1 MSKELKLYKIK
12 ELFNEQYKY
21 IIPIYQ
27 RNFAWSEGEIRQ
39 LILDIFDYSIDNSN
53 KDYYIGTLIVYERE
67 NNFEIIDGQQ
77 RLTTLSILLSLI
89 KNEDKYKKY
98 ITENYNLN
106 LTFDSRKNSTET
118 LQALYNKD
126 ENDIEKYISEN
137 QNSITEGYNICKKV
151 LSEILNKGNEGSFF
165 KYLFENVKI
174 LRVLVL
180 EDTDLNHYFEIMNSR
195 GEQLEKHEIL
205 KVRLLEKLDDKNDK
219 NSENNKFIFNLI
231 WEACSNMEHY
241 IQFGFE
247 KKLRNKIFGEDLNS
261 LINEEELY
269 SIDYK
274 DNNLNINKK
283 EEKTIENILNPENK
297 ISDGENDKEYNEEQ
311 ELFNSI
317 INFPNFLL
325 HVLKIQVDNKNEDM
339 PLDDKR
345 LDKDNTPL
353 DDKRL
358 LETFNI
364 FLENEDKEKIKNFV
378 KSFGYNLLKIKFLF
392 DKYIIKRELK
402 SDSWSLKQLKLSV
415 SENKQSNYYKDSF
428 SKNDIDEEDDTPI
441 NKKIL
446 MLLSMFHTSSPTLI
460 YKNWLNYV
468 LKYLYYTNEENIN
481 AENYKNELKKLAK
494 ERYNK
499 IITVN
504 GEDILNGGTGVP
516 HFIFNYLDY
525 LLWEDDRYKDYI
537 DNEKNNIFQKINN
550 FKFTFRSSVEHYY
563 PQHPNSIKYLD
574 KNELDNFGNLCLI
587 GRSQNSRL
595 SNSSPD
601 EKRKYI
607 QENNKDIDSI
617 KQAIMMSYKE
627 WGIEEI
633 EKHGEEMKKLLN
645 SQ

>member
-1 MSKELKLYKIK
+1 MSRDRELQLYNIKKL
-12 ELFNEQYKY
+12 LNNKY
-21 IIPIYQ
+21 VIPIYQ

-53 KDYYIGTLIVYERE
+53 KDYYIGTLIIYDRKNNFEVYDRK

-89 KNEDKYKKY
+89 KNEYEDKYKKY
-98 ITENYNLN
+98 IPENYNLN

-126 ENDIEKYISEN
+126 KNDIEKYINEN
-137 QNSITEGYNICKKV
+137 QNSITEGYTICKKV
-151 LSEILNKGNEGSFF
+151 LAEILNKDKEDKFF
-165 KYLFENVKI
+165 EYLFNNVNI
-174 LRVLVL
+174 LQVTVL

-195 GEQLEKHEIL
+195 GEQLEMHEIL
-205 KVRLLEKLDDKNDK
+205 KARLLEKLDNKNDK
-219 NSENNKFIFNLI
+219 DSENNKFIFNLI
-231 WEACSNMEHY
+231 WEACSNMERY

-247 KKLRNKIFGEDLNS
+247 KNLRNKIFGEDLNS
-261 LINEEELY
+261 LISEEKLY
-269 SIDYK
+269 SIPYKNNSNTDNALSISIIDIISNKETENNNSKK
-274 DNNLNINKK
+274 DN
-283 EEKTIENILNPENK
+283 
-297 ISDGENDKEYNEEQ
+297 DNEEQ

-325 HVLKIQVDNKNEDM
+325 HVLKIQVGNKNEDI
-339 PLDDKR
+339 
-345 LDKDNTPL
+345 PL

-364 FLENEDKEKIKNFV
+364 FLNNQSINVKEFV

-402 SDSWSLKQLKLSV
+402 SDNWSLKQLKLYV
-415 SENKQSNYYKDSF
+415 SKNKQSNYYKDSF
-428 SKNDIDEEDDTPI
+428 SKNDDEEDDKGI

-446 MLLSMFHTSSPTLI
+446 MLLAMFHTSSPTLV
-460 YKNWLNYV
+460 YKNWLNDV
-468 LKYLYYTNEENIN
+468 LKYLYDNEENIK
-481 AENYKNELKKLAK
+481 AEDYKEKIKDLAK
-494 ERYNK
+494 ERYIE
-499 IITVN
+499 IINDN
-504 GEDILNGGTGVP
+504 GEDILNEGTGVP

-525 LLWEDDRYKDYI
+525 LLWEDGTYEKYLG
-537 DNEKNNIFQKINN
+537 DNNTFIGKINN

-627 WGIEEI
+627 WGDKEI

>member
-1 MSKELKLYKIK
+1 MNEKTELYNIEKLF
-12 ELFNEQYKY
+12 EERY

-27 RNFAWSEGEIRQ
+27 RNFEWGESEIRQ
-39 LILDIFDYSIDNSN
+39 LILDIFDYSIDNYN
-53 KDYYIGTLIVYERE
+53 KDYYIGTLIVYDRK

-77 RLTTLSILLSLI
+77 RLTTLCILLSLI
-89 KNEDKYKKY
+89 KNEYKDKYKKY

-118 LQALYNKD
+118 LKTLFNKD
-126 ENDIEKYISEN
+126 KNYTEKYISEN
-137 QNSITEGYNICKKV
+137 PNSITEGYIICKKV
-151 LSEILNKGNEGSFF
+151 LSEILNKDNEDKFF

-205 KVRLLEKLDDKNDK
+205 KARLLDKLDENDR
-219 NSENNKFIFNLI
+219 FIFNLI
-231 WEACSNMEHY
+231 WEACSNMGCY
-241 IQFGFE
+241 IQFGFN
-247 KKLRNKIFGEDLNS
+247 KDKDGLRQKIFGDDWNS
-261 LINEEELY
+261 LISEKELY

-274 DNNLNINKK
+274 KNNLNIDK
-283 EEKTIENILNPENK
+283 ETKTIEDIINLENNIY
-297 ISDGENDKEYNEEQ
+297 DGENDEENNEEQ

-345 LDKDNTPL
+345 LDKDKTPL

-358 LETFNI
+358 LETFKI
-364 FLENEDKEKIKNFV
+364 FLENGNKEEIKNFV

-392 DKYIIKRELK
+392 DKYVIKRELK
-402 SDSWSLKQLKLSV
+402 SDNWSLKQLKLS
-415 SENKQSNYYKDSF
+415 ENKKSNYYKYTF
-428 SKNDIDEEDDTPI
+428 SENDNNEEDDTAI

-446 MLLSMFHTSSPTLI
+446 MLLSMFHVSYPALV

-468 LKYLYYTNEENIN
+468 LKYLYNENNIN
-481 AENYKNELKKLAK
+481 AEDYKNKLKNLAK

-499 IITVN
+499 IIKEN
-504 GEDILNGGTGVP
+504 GECILNIGTGVP

-525 LLWEDDRYKDYI
+525 LLWEDDNYKKLNINI
-537 DNEKNNIFQKINN
+537 DNNISKKINE

-563 PQHPNSIKYLD
+563 PQHPLSGETLD
-574 KNELDNFGNLCLI
+574 DKDILNNFGNLCLI
-587 GRSQNSRL
+587 SRSKNSKL
-595 SNSSPD
+595 SNSLPRAKK
-601 EKRKYI
+601 EHYI
-607 QENNKDIDSI
+607 NNDIDSI
-617 KQAIMMSYKE
+617 KQAIMMSYNN
-627 WGIEEI
+627 WGKEEI
-633 EKHGEEMKKLLN
+633 EKHGKEMKKLLK
-645 SQ
+645 SQL

>member
-1 MSKELKLYKIK
+1 MSEKLKLYKIK

-195 GEQLEKHEIL
+195 GEQLEMHEIL
-205 KVRLLEKLDDKNDK
+205 KARLLEKLDDKNDK
-219 NSENNKFIFNLI
+219 NSENNQFIFNLI

-325 HVLKIQVDNKNEDM
+325 HVLKIQVGNKNEDI
-339 PLDDKR
+339 
-345 LDKDNTPL
+345 PL

-358 LETFNI
+358 LGTFNK
-364 FLENEDKEKIKNFV
+364 FLKNETNNENEEEKIKNFV

-402 SDSWSLKQLKLSV
+402 SDSWSLKQLQLS
-415 SENKQSNYYKDSF
+415 EDKKSNYYKDSF
-428 SKNDIDEEDDTPI
+428 SKNDIDEEDDKSI

-446 MLLSMFHTSSPTLI
+446 MLLSMFHTSYPTLI
-460 YKNWLNYV
+460 YKNWLNDV
-468 LKYLYYTNEENIN
+468 LKYIYDNEKNIK
-481 AENYKNELKKLAK
+481 AEDYKEKIKDLAK
-494 ERYNK
+494 ERYIE
-499 IITVN
+499 IINDN
-504 GEDILNGGTGVP
+504 GEDILNGGTSVP

-525 LLWEDDRYKDYI
+525 LLWEDGTYEKYLG
-537 DNEKNNIFQKINN
+537 DNNTFIGKINN

-563 PQHPNSIKYLD
+563 PQHPLSGKPLNKDILNK
-574 KNELDNFGNLCLI
+574 FGNLCLI
-587 GRSQNSRL
+587 SGSKNSKL
-595 SNSSPD
+595 SNYSPD
-601 EKRKYI
+601 AKKEHYI
-607 QENNKDIDSI
+607 NKDIDSI

-627 WGIEEI
+627 WGDKEI

>member
-1 MSKELKLYKIK
+1 MSEKLKLYKIK

-39 LILDIFDYSIDNSN
+39 LILDIADATENTAN
-53 KDYYIGTLIVYERE
+53 YYIGTLITYDRG
-67 NNFEIIDGQQ
+67 NNLFEIIDGQQ

-89 KNEDKYKKY
+89 KNEDRYKKY
-98 ITENYNLN
+98 IPENYNLN

-126 ENDIEKYISEN
+126 KKDIEKYIREN
-137 QNSITEGYNICKKV
+137 PNSITEGYTICKKV
-151 LSEILNKGNEGSFF
+151 LPEILKEKIKDNEDKFF
-165 KYLFENVKI
+165 EYLFNNVNI
-174 LRVLVL
+174 LQVTVL

-195 GEQLEKHEIL
+195 GEQLEMHEIL
-205 KVRLLEKLDDKNDK
+205 KARLLKKLDNEND
-219 NSENNKFIFNLI
+219 KFIFNLI
-231 WEACSNMEHY
+231 WEACSNMERY
-241 IQFGFE
+241 IQFGF
-247 KKLRNKIFGEDLNS
+247 KDLRDIIFQNDWNS
-261 LINEEELY
+261 LISEKELY

-274 DNNLNINKK
+274 VNNSNIDKK
-283 EEKTIENILNPENK
+283 EKTIEYIINPENE
-297 ISDGENDKEYNEEQ
+297 ISNVENDKEDNEEQ

-325 HVLKIQVDNKNEDM
+325 HVLKIQVGNKNEDI
-339 PLDDKR
+339 
-345 LDKDNTPL
+345 PL

-364 FLENEDKEKIKNFV
+364 FLNNQSINVKEFV

-402 SDSWSLKQLKLSV
+402 SDSWSLKQLQLS
-415 SENKQSNYYKDSF
+415 EDKKSNYYKDSF
-428 SKNDIDEEDDTPI
+428 SKNDIDEEDDKSI

-446 MLLSMFHTSSPTLI
+446 MLLSMFHTSYPTLI
-460 YKNWLNYV
+460 YKNWLNDV
-468 LKYLYYTNEENIN
+468 LKYLYDNEKNIK
-481 AENYKNELKKLAK
+481 AEDYKEKIKDLAK
-494 ERYNK
+494 ERYIE
-499 IITVN
+499 IINDN
-504 GEDILNGGTGVP
+504 GEDILNEGTGVP

-525 LLWEDDRYKDYI
+525 LLWEDGTYEKYLG
-537 DNEKNNIFQKINN
+537 DNNTFIGKINN

>member
-1 MSKELKLYKIK
+1 MNEKTELYNIGKLF
-12 ELFNEQYKY
+12 EERY

-27 RNFAWSEGEIRQ
+27 RNFEWGESEIRQ
-39 LILDIFDYSIDNSN
+39 LILDIFDYSIDNYN
-53 KDYYIGTLIVYERE
+53 KDYYIGTLIVYDRK

-77 RLTTLSILLSLI
+77 RLTTLCILLSLI
-89 KNEDKYKKY
+89 KNKYKDKYEKY
-98 ITENYNLN
+98 ISKSYSLN
-106 LTFDSRKNSTET
+106 LTFDSRKNSTEA
-118 LQALYNKD
+118 LKLLYNKD

-137 QNSITEGYNICKKV
+137 QNSITDGYTICKKV
-151 LSEILNKGNEGSFF
+151 LSEILNKDNEDKFF

-205 KVRLLEKLDDKNDK
+205 KARLLEKLDNEND
-219 NSENNKFIFNLI
+219 KFIFNLI
-231 WEACSNMEHY
+231 WEACSNMESY
-241 IQFGFE
+241 IQLGF
-247 KKLRNKIFGEDLNS
+247 KKDLRDRIFKNDLNT
-261 LINEEELY
+261 LISEEELY

-274 DNNLNINKK
+274 DNNLNIDK
-283 EEKTIENILNPENK
+283 ETKTIEDIIKLENNIY
-297 ISDGENDKEYNEEQ
+297 DGENDKENNEEQ

-325 HVLKIQVDNKNEDM
+325 HVLKIQVDNKDEDM

-345 LDKDNTPL
+345 LEKDKTPL

-364 FLENEDKEKIKNFV
+364 FLENGDKEQIKKFV
-378 KSFGYNLLKIKFLF
+378 KSFGYNLLKIKFIF

-402 SDSWSLKQLKLSV
+402 SDSWSLKQLKLS
-415 SENKQSNYYKDSF
+415 ENKKSNYYKYTF
-428 SKNDIDEEDDTPI
+428 SENDNNEDDDTGI

-446 MLLSMFHTSSPTLI
+446 MLLSMFHVSYPTLV

-468 LKYLYYTNEENIN
+468 LKYLFKEKNIN
-481 AENYKNELKKLAK
+481 AEDYKNKLKNLAK

-499 IITVN
+499 IIN
-504 GEDILNGGTGVP
+504 EGGKGILNKGTDVP

-525 LLWEDDRYKDYI
+525 LLWENDNYKNLNINNI
-537 DNEKNNIFQKINN
+537 DNNISQKINS

-563 PQHPNSIKYLD
+563 PQHPLSGETLD
-574 KNELDNFGNLCLI
+574 DEDILNNFGNLCLI
-587 GRSQNSRL
+587 SRSKNSKL
-595 SNSSPD
+595 SNYSPD
-601 EKRKYI
+601 AKKEHYL
-607 QENNKDIDSI
+607 NKDIDSI
-617 KQAIMMSYKE
+617 KQAIMMSYSYWSEKE
-627 WGIEEI
+627 I
-633 EKHGEEMKKLLN
+633 KQHGEDMKNLLD

>member
-1 MSKELKLYKIK
+1 MNEKTELYNIEKLF
-12 ELFNEQYKY
+12 EERY

-27 RNFAWSEGEIRQ
+27 RNFEWGESEIRQ
-39 LILDIFDYSIDNSN
+39 LILDIFDYSIDNYN
-53 KDYYIGTLIVYERE
+53 KDYYIGTLIVYDRK

-89 KNEDKYKKY
+89 KNKYKDKYEKY
-98 ITENYNLN
+98 ISKSYNLN

-118 LQALYNKD
+118 LQALYDKD

-151 LSEILNKGNEGSFF
+151 LSEILNKDNEDKFF
-165 KYLFENVKI
+165 NYLFENVKI

-205 KVRLLEKLDDKNDK
+205 KARLLEKLDNEND
-219 NSENNKFIFNLI
+219 KFIFNLI
-231 WEACSNMEHY
+231 WEACSNMESY
-241 IQFGFE
+241 IQLGF
-247 KKLRNKIFGEDLNS
+247 KKDLRDRIFKNDLNT
-261 LINEEELY
+261 LISKEELY

-274 DNNLNINKK
+274 YNNLNIDK
-283 EEKTIENILNPENK
+283 ETIEDIIKLENN
-297 ISDGENDKEYNEEQ
+297 ISDFENDKEDNEEQ

-325 HVLKIQVDNKNEDM
+325 HVLKIQVSYKNEDM
-339 PLDDKR
+339 PLYDNRLEKDK
-345 LDKDNTPL
+345 TPL

-364 FLENEDKEKIKNFV
+364 FLENGDKEKIKNFV

-402 SDSWSLKQLKLSV
+402 SDNWSLKQLKLS
-415 SENKQSNYYKDSF
+415 ENKKSNYYKYTF
-428 SKNDIDEEDDTPI
+428 SENDNNEEDDTGI

-446 MLLSMFHTSSPTLI
+446 MLLSMFYVSYPTLV

-468 LKYLYYTNEENIN
+468 LKYLFREKNIN
-481 AENYKNELKKLAK
+481 AEDYKNKLKNLAK
-494 ERYNK
+494 ERYKK
-499 IITVN
+499 IIEN
-504 GEDILNGGTGVP
+504 DEDILNEGTDIP

-525 LLWEDDRYKDYI
+525 LLWEDDNYKKLNISI
-537 DNEKNNIFQKINN
+537 DDNISLKINN

-563 PQHPNSIKYLD
+563 PQNPLSGETLKEDMLN
-574 KNELDNFGNLCLI
+574 NFGNLCLI
-587 GRSQNSRL
+587 SRSKNSKL
-595 SNSSPD
+595 SNSLPRAKK
-601 EKRKYI
+601 EHYI
-607 QENNKDIDSI
+607 NNDIDSI
-617 KQAIMMSYKE
+617 KQAIMMSYNN
-627 WGIEEI
+627 WGKEEI
-633 EKHGEEMKKLLN
+633 EKHGKEMKKLLK
-645 SQ
+645 S